1 MRSVRP
7 VTLGHADL
15 APSASAV
22 LDGVPDDPR
31 DVAAAL
37 SFAAVHGGAFPVP
50 GHGSTA
56 VRWQLL
62 ASVAEVDVQL
72 ARVVEPHVDALA
84 ILAEADHGDLAPA
97 GSTWGV
103 WAAEGPDGRLRARRT
118 GTGWALRGPKPWCSL
133 AGRVSHALV
142 TAWLDDTRRG
152 LFAVDLDHDGVSFD
166 PAPWVSRGLP
176 DVRSAGV
183 RLDDVPAVAVGG
195 PDWYLE
201 RAGFAY
207 GGVGVAAVWFGGAVG
222 VARRLARPSSRPL
235 DQVAN
240 LHRGEVD
247 ATLHAARAV
256 LADSAVQIDRGHAV
270 GAEGRRL
277 AARVRLVVARAAEEV
292 LARADRALGPAPLTA
307 EEDHAARVADLR
319 IYLRQHH
326 GERDAAALGALLGDR
341 IGEDW

>member
-1 MRSVRP
+1 MTPP
-7 VTLGHADL
+7 VALGWADR
-15 APSASAV
+15 APLDDDPV
-22 LDGVPDDPR
+22 LVAVPDDPR
-31 DVAAAL
+31 DLTRAL
-37 SFAAVHGGAFPVP
+37 RFAADQGGAFPLP
-50 GHGSTA
+50 RHGATRR
-56 VRWQLL
+56 RWELL
-62 ASVAEVDVQL
+62 ATVAAVDVQL

-84 ILAEADHGDLAPA
+84 ILAEADRTDLAPA

-103 WAAEGPDGRLRARRT
+103 WAAEGPGGRLSATATR
-118 GTGWALRGPKPWCSL
+118 TGWALRGPKPWCSL
-133 AGRVSHALV
+133 AGQVSHALV

-152 LFAVDLDHDGVSFD
+152 LFAVDLDHDGVGFD

-201 RAGFAY
+201 RAGFAH
-207 GGVGVAAVWFGGAVG
+207 GGIGVAAVWFGGAVG
-222 VARRLARPSSRPL
+222 VARRLARPSRRPL
-235 DQVAN
+235 DQVAQ

-256 LADSAVQIDRGHAV
+256 LAESAALIDGDHAY
-270 GAEGRRL
+270 GTEGRRL

-319 IYLRQHH
+319 VYLRQHH

-341 IGEDW
+341 IGEVW